1 MPSPPVQCKKFA
13 KATSQPHHFRIPKQ
27 GRQEAGTESLPTVV
41 QPVTDCCGHD
51 LPSKEEKDR
60 GLSAILSPNEASQ
73 FHRSTLLALL
83 CKSHHCPIQ
92 TWARKEKHPL
102 RCLPTNWSS
111 GALLRPNLRPRH
123 PAHRC
128 QPATQDEGMYVTAAG
143 HGADKGILHLCQD
156 KSVRIQR
163 KCLVH

>member
-27 GRQEAGTESLPTVV
+27 GRQEAGTESLAAVV
-41 QPVTDCCGHD
+41 QPVTDCCGHG

-73 FHRSTLLALL
+73 FHRSPLLALL
-83 CKSHHCPIQ
+83 CKSHHFPIE
-92 TWARKEKHPL
+92 TRARKEKSPL

-111 GALLRPNLRPRH
+111 GAMCTFSPSI
-123 PAHRC
+123 
-128 QPATQDEGMYVTAAG
+128 YVP
-143 HGADKGILHLCQD
+143 GILHTGVNLLPKMREWMSQPQVMEQIRAFYSC
-156 KSVRIQR
+156 VRINLFAFRQNA
-163 KCLVH
+163 